1 MRKSIIGKPPVATKK
16 ALDKFKEDNNLTKED
31 ILNIIK
37 NLYPKYKE
45 DNMTDKVIFLI
56 IKELYKFYNLSP
68 NKEDDIKDSILSLE
82 RQGKIDLKN
91 QERNRLMIILHE
103 LIETISK
110 EMDNDKNK
118 EIWVSQYQEW
128 NSELKDFIKKEFEH
142 WKGNFFNGKWAWG
155 CVFRNFFEYWIYKKR
170 NQEVPFR
177 CLYWE
182 TYDDILFT
190 YNKKY
195 KYDELIGEYSPN
207 PPGKTPKKVSL
218 LKSIMIGLL
227 RKSI

>member
-1 MRKSIIGKPPVATKK
+1 MRKSITVKPPVATKK

-128 NSELKDFIKKEFEH
+128 NSELKDFIKK
-142 WKGNFFNGKWAWG
+142 
-155 CVFRNFFEYWIYKKR
+155 RI
-170 NQEVPFR
+170 
-177 CLYWE
+177 
-182 TYDDILFT
+182 
-190 YNKKY
+190 
-195 KYDELIGEYSPN
+195 
-207 PPGKTPKKVSL
+207 
-218 LKSIMIGLL
+218 
-227 RKSI
+227 